1 MHTIGKENSELE
13 KQTNFTCTFSNFFPC
28 FPLQVYGGVY
38 RQKSL
43 GQSHAARKL
52 IEIHVHPGYEAASF
66 DNDIAIAKVD
76 RPFPSNSFTSTVC
89 LPKEV
94 IPNDE
99 TLPKVGEKCFAIGWG
114 KIRESVGP
122 VADTLQEVEVPIQEK
137 CKNNEIQICGGF
149 EAGGKDACEG
159 KTGNSFFHDLCFE

>member
-1 MHTIGKENSELE
+1 M
-13 KQTNFTCTFSNFFPC
+13 
-28 FPLQVYGGVY
+28 QVYGGIY

-52 IEIHVHPGYEAASF
+52 IEIHVHPHYEAASF
-66 DNDIAIAKVD
+66 DNDIAIARVD

-94 IPNDE
+94 RENDE
-99 TLPKVGEKCFAIGWG
+99 TLPRVGEKCFAIGWG
-114 KIRESVGP
+114 KIRENVGP

-159 KTGNSFFHDLCFE
+159 KTGNYFCHDLCYAIWFGADLTMFDLFRRQWWTFIL

>member
-1 MHTIGKENSELE
+1 M
-13 KQTNFTCTFSNFFPC
+13 
-28 FPLQVYGGVY
+28 QVYGGIY

-52 IEIHVHPGYEAASF
+52 IEIHVHPHYEAASF

-94 IPNDE
+94 RENDE
-99 TLPKVGEKCFAIGWG
+99 TLPRVGEKCFAIGWG
-114 KIRESVGP
+114 KIRENVGVCHP
-122 VADTLQEVEVPIQEK
+122 PPNQPDLVEGVATYLILKLKSSQHAM
-137 CKNNEIQICGGF
+137 N
-149 EAGGKDACEG
+149 
-159 KTGNSFFHDLCFE
+159 FFIRNARE